1 MPYHF
6 TDRAKGVSK
15 SAPDI
20 VSFFVTGIGYVYR
33 IFEARFL
40 RRVE

>member
-15 SAPDI
+15 SAPSI
-20 VSFFVTGIGYVYR
+20 LKFFISGTGYVYR

-40 RRVE
+40 RRFE